1 MLLYLALTSTNTTYQ
16 VQQACTKGLDALAIN
31 EDTDKT
37 TSTWEH
43 IRTSA
48 NLVYMSPE
56 ISCSALFTQKLWK
69 DAKFRKRVATFIV
82 DEAHCINEW
91 GEDDFRSAYR
101 LLSDVRRFL
110 GLDVPF
116 WFQKASL

>member
-56 ISCSALFTQKLWK
+56 ISRSALFTQKLWK

-82 DEAHCINEW
+82 DEVHCIDEW